1 MGATT
6 TMPRGAGETPRDLA
20 ALAREHGL
28 EQISTR
34 PSLGT
39 YLKEL
44 WRFRHF
50 TRYMATSRA
59 YAQNQNN
66 YLGQAWAVLTP
77 ILNAAVYV
85 VVFGLVLRADRGLD
99 NGVAF
104 IVIGVFLFRFFDRS
118 VVSGGKSIADRAQL
132 VRSLHFPRAVLP
144 IAAVITEL
152 ASLVPALVAMCGIVL
167 LSGHLEG
174 FAPISIGPE
183 WLLLPVVVLIF
194 ALFNVGIAL
203 IAARIIAAAPDLLQ
217 IIQFALRFAMYGSG
231 VIFPITRYVEDFDV
245 PVLTLILEYQPIA
258 VMLDIGRQILM
269 EEPDIPA
276 DPLKWF
282 IALGWGV
289 LFLVIGF
296 LYFWRAEERYG
307 RD

>member
-1 MGATT
+1 MAAT
-6 TMPRGAGETPRDLA
+6 TMPDGHSEMPRDLA

-28 EQISTR
+28 ERISTR
-34 PSLGT
+34 PALGT

-85 VVFGLVLRADRGLD
+85 VIFGLVLRADRGVE

-118 VVSGGKSIADRAQL
+118 VVSGGKSLADRQQL

-152 ASLVPALVAMCGIVL
+152 ASLIPALVAMSGIVL
-167 LSGHLEG
+167 LSGRLEG
-174 FAPISIGPE
+174 FAPITIGPE

-194 ALFNVGIAL
+194 AVFNVGVAL

-231 VIFPITRYVEDFDV
+231 VIFPVTHYVEDFDI
-245 PVLTLILEYQPIA
+245 PALTLIVDYQPIA
-258 VMLDIGRQILM
+258 VMLNIGRQILM
-269 EEPDIPA
+269 DEPNIPP

-282 IALGWGV
+282 IALGWA
-289 LFLVIGF
+289 LFFLVIGF

-307 RD
+307 RE